1 MSTTIHTTNGTFT
14 GKNAETIIRRVF
26 GRKAGFKSCYDM
38 NSIEWNIVEKVPG
51 ESTYMVLGT
60 MHDVDGE
67 LGRDIETIEGER
79 AMQRWREL

>member
-1 MSTTIHTTNGTFT
+1 
-14 GKNAETIIRRVF
+14 
-26 GRKAGFKSCYDM
+26 M

-60 MHDVDGE
+60 MYDVDGE
-67 LGRDIETIEGER
+67 LGRDIETIEAEK